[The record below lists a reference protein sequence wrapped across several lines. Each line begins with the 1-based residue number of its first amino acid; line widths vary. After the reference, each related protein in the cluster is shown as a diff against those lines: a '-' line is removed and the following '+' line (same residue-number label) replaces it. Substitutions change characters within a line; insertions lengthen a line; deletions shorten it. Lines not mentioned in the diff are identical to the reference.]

1 MKKYKVKYK
10 VEKIYNV
17 EVDIE
22 DPPTSSDELSD
33 SIYDLITDDYEVG
46 NMRKDEA
53 DETFSVEEIKEV
65 E

>member
-1 MKKYKVKYK
+1 MKYKVKFK